1 MVEFM
6 SGAVKRL
13 GVKRLAVQ
21 NTGAPLVF
29 TAWTVF
35 VWGNRIAN
43 IFDDEGAFD
52 ATQVF
57 SLTLA
62 VTMTLLAVGAGISIF
77 IPNKLRRALP
87 SLFYLTVGMWMIRLP
102 LILLNPDHEIG
113 FKIVHTALAAI
124 SISLGLLAVRKPR
137 PVETH
142 DIDHG

>member
-6 SGAVKRL
+6 SGAVQRL
-13 GVKRLAVQ
+13 GV
-21 NTGAPLVF
+21 PLVF
-29 TAWTVF
+29 AAWTVF

-77 IPNKLRRALP
+77 VPNKWHRALP
-87 SLFYLTVGMWMIRLP
+87 SLVYLTIGVWMIRGP

-113 FKIVHTALAAI
+113 FKIVHIVIAAI
-124 SISLGLLAVRKPR
+124 SISLGLLAVRKPL
-137 PVETH
+137 PVETA

>member
-1 MVEFM
+1 M
-6 SGAVKRL
+6 SFGAKRL
-13 GVKRLAVQ
+13 GDKGIVAVQ
-21 NTGAPLVF
+21 NIGAPLAF

-57 SLTLA
+57 SLTFA

-77 IPNKLRRALP
+77 TPNKLHRALP
-87 SLFYLTVGMWMIRLP
+87 SLFYLTVGMWMIRVP

-124 SISLGLLAVRKPR
+124 SISLGLLAVRKPLQ
-137 PVETH
+137 VEIA

>member
-1 MVEFM
+1 M
-6 SGAVKRL
+6 SFGAKRL
-13 GVKRLAVQ
+13 GDKRIAVQ
-21 NTGAPLVF
+21 NKNIGAPLVF

-77 IPNKLRRALP
+77 TPNKLHRALP
-87 SLFYLTVGMWMIRLP
+87 SLFYLTVGMWMIRVP

-124 SISLGLLAVRKPR
+124 SISLGLLAVRKPLQ
-137 PVETH
+137 VEIA